1 MREKRTCINKDKIN
15 TKRKIIIKTILLST
29 HIVSLCKSDIAG
41 SPRLDGIDLEPA
53 RRRRRG
59 GDNVVVVTVRGLHPS
74 LEAFI

>member
-1 MREKRTCINKDKIN
+1 M
-15 TKRKIIIKTILLST
+15 KIISSST

-41 SPRLDGIDLEPA
+41 SPRLDGINLEPA

-59 GDNVVVVTVRGLHPS
+59 GDNVVVVTVRVLHPS